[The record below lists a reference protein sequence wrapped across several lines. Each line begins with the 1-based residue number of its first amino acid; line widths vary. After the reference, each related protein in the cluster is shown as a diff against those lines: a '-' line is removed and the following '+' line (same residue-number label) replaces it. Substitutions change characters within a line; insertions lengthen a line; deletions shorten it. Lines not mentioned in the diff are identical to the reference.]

1 MISSIDSDEIR
12 HFKKFASTWWDEEGP
27 YKSLHEL
34 NPVRLQY
41 IRDHLPQDIAPLKIL
56 DVGCG
61 GGLLCEP
68 LARLG
73 GHVTGLD
80 ATEENIQAA
89 QEHAQARGLVD
100 SPYSLQY
107 EAGRLE
113 DKVNEWKTRFDVVL
127 ALEILEHVSEV
138 PFFLEQCA
146 KVVKKDGLIFV
157 STLNR
162 TVKSYLLG
170 IAAAEYV
177 LGWVPKGTHSWKKF
191 IRPSELSAFADT
203 AGLELLDIQGISY
216 DILSSSW
223 KLSKDVSVNYIGIL
237 RKK

>member
-1 MISSIDSDEIR
+1 MISSVDSKEIH
-12 HFKKFASTWWDEEGP
+12 HFKKFASTWWEEDGP

-34 NPVRLQY
+34 NPIRLQY
-41 IRDHLPQDIAPLKIL
+41 IRDHLPQDISTLKVL

-73 GHVTGLD
+73 ACVAGLD

-89 QEHAQARGLVD
+89 QEHARTMGLLEA
-100 SPYSLQY
+100 PYSLQY
-107 EAGRLE
+107 VTGLLE
-113 DKVNEWKTRFDVVL
+113 DKGVEWKAHFDVVL
-127 ALEILEHVSEV
+127 ALEILEHVSDV
-138 PFFLEQCA
+138 SFFLEQCS
-146 KVVKKDGLIFV
+146 KVVKKGGLVFV

-170 IAAAEYV
+170 IAAAEYI

-191 IRPSELSAFADT
+191 ICPSELAAFADS
-203 AGLELLDIQGISY
+203 AGLEMRDIQGISY
-216 DILSSSW
+216 DVLSSSW
-223 KLSKDVSVNYIGIL
+223 KLSKDISVNYIGIL
-237 RKK
+237 KKK